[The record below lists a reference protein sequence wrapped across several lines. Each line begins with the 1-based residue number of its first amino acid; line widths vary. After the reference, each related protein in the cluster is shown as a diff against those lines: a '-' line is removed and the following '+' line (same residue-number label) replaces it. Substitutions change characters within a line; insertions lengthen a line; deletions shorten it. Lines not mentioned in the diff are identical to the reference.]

1 MKYTVRVELHRATI
15 DDYEQLHAAMKAA
28 GFSRFITDRDNV
40 KYHLPTAEYNYEG
53 DASRDQ
59 VLEKARRAA
68 STTGLSYAVLVTESN
83 GRTWQNLPK
92 VA

>member
-1 MKYTVRVELHRATI
+1 MKYTVRVELHRATN
-15 DDYEQLHAAMKAA
+15 DDYEQLHAAMKNV
-28 GFSRFITDRDNV
+28 GFSRFITSSDNV

-59 VLEKARRAA
+59 VLEKAKRAA

-83 GRTWQNLPK
+83 GRTWHNLSK
-92 VA
+92 VS